1 MKRSVTSIGR
11 LWMLGFVLIAST
23 VMLSMTG
30 CSDDTATSLTNPT
43 AGSFEPTGTIQGIVR
58 DSVTLQPIVGAKV
71 SIGVTTATTDAYG
84 QYILADV
91 PATSDALNGS
101 IADMYRMTV
110 DLRSVTSPVAMATAT
125 TGKYPDFVYHDVEL
139 NYTSMNDSTPCPDFV
154 PDDADIDSDSNNDL
168 STCGTNATNHDTP
181 VEGMVA
187 SVTTTV
193 GKLDA
198 NISGVVA
205 GCDSSGFE
213 DEFFTPVA
221 AGYIVKLYSNSGI
234 VSDSDGNSS
243 SGQDNHLIG
252 QTTTDT
258 AGAFSFSNVEANLNV
273 TITADSTD
281 GTRVDSINN
290 TTPAD
295 GLTLALTVQKST
307 ALHVCPNDAHGPE
320 IVAISPEPA
329 SDQTPGSTSVAI
341 TFSEAVKDTPT
352 ASTDASLVGSLYD
365 DIEVNFEGDKA
376 GNVAY
381 SLAWNTA
388 RTVLTATF
396 TTGSSSLYTVR
407 ITNMDSRFTDDN
419 NVAAAMGI
427 CDDDSVVA
435 ALTGNPYGV
444 VADAGSTDCTVYFST
459 GGGAT
464 PAATTSLTV
473 TNATSQNVGSTSAL
487 LDWPVISG
495 AKSYNVYCR
504 QDQLYQDS
512 TTQAGAM
519 EYVTNV
525 TASTYNLNPST
536 LVVSGGSAG
545 YIATGNEHGLQYA
558 CLVRGYNSD
567 LVEGADSNTVT
578 IKDAVGPSITAA
590 SAVISDGDADG
601 NADTVRI
608 TFNETLGETSAE
620 TASNYVF
627 AVDTGTAPTTTGAV
641 LCSGTLNQPVTGCP
655 ATANVVQ
662 LTISETQTAAALADN
677 ASDLLTVSSVSD
689 VTLNAVLSTGNVY
702 HLSTGTVD

>member
-1 MKRSVTSIGR
+1 MKRSVTSMGK
-11 LWMLGFVLIAST
+11 LWILGFVLMAST

-84 QYILADV
+84 QYVLADV

-341 TFSEAVKDTPT
+341 TFSEAVKDTPA
-352 ASTDASLVGSLYD
+352 ASTDASLVGSLSD

-525 TASTYNLNPST
+525 SASAYNLNPDT
-536 LVVSGGSAG
+536 LTTLMTLDVDGYVGTGS
-545 YIATGNEHGLQYA
+545 EHALQYV

-567 LVEGADSNTVT
+567 LEEGADSNSVT
-578 IKDAVGPSITAA
+578 IKDAVGPDFTANGTNG
-590 SAVISDGDADG
+590 SPTVTVTYTEPVRESDA
-601 NADTVRI
+601 
-608 TFNETLGETSAE
+608 ETLA
-620 TASNYVF
+620 NYVL
-627 AVDTGTAPTTTGAV
+627 TGTD
-641 LCSGTLNQPVTGCP
+641 
-655 ATANVVQ
+655 
-662 LTISETQTAAALADN
+662 AALT
-677 ASDLLTVSSVSD
+677 LSSVSYD
-689 VTLNAVLSTGNVY
+689 TATATATLTYSGNITDDTGDTLTITSVKDLIGINNLTTPTGNNQDT
-702 HLSTGTVD
+702 L

>member
-1 MKRSVTSIGR
+1 
-11 LWMLGFVLIAST
+11 MLGFVLIAST

-71 SIGVTTATTDAYG
+71 SIGVKTATTDAYG
-84 QYILADV
+84 QYVLADV

-154 PDDADIDSDSNNDL
+154 PDDADIDSDSNDDL

-495 AKSYNVYCR
+495 AKSYNIYCE
-504 QDQLYQDS
+504 QDQVYQDGTS
-512 TTQAGAM
+512 QAGAL

-525 TASTYNLNPST
+525 SASAYNLNPDT
-536 LVVSGGSAG
+536 LTTLMTLDVDGYVGTGS
-545 YIATGNEHGLQYA
+545 EHALQYV

-567 LVEGADSNTVT
+567 LEEGADSNSVT
-578 IKDAVGPSITAA
+578 IKDAVGPDFTANGTNG
-590 SAVISDGDADG
+590 SPTVTVTYTEPVRESDA
-601 NADTVRI
+601 
-608 TFNETLGETSAE
+608 ETLA
-620 TASNYVF
+620 NYVL
-627 AVDTGTAPTTTGAV
+627 TGTD
-641 LCSGTLNQPVTGCP
+641 
-655 ATANVVQ
+655 
-662 LTISETQTAAALADN
+662 AALT
-677 ASDLLTVSSVSD
+677 LSSVSYD
-689 VTLNAVLSTGNVY
+689 TATATATLTYSGNITDDTGDTLTITNVKDLAGTNNLTTPTGNNQDT
-702 HLSTGTVD
+702 L